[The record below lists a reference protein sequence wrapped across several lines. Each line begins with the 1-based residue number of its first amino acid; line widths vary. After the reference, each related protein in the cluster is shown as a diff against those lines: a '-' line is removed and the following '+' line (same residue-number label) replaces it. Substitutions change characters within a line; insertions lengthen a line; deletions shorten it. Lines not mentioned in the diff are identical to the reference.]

1 LNGSSF
7 GRVFKITTF
16 GESHGPA
23 VGVIVEG
30 VPAGLPLS
38 SGDIQRD
45 LDRRRPGQSRVTTP
59 REEADQGEILSGVF
73 EGKTTGTP
81 IGILIRN
88 RDSKPEAYETLRDV
102 FRPGHADYTYW
113 KKYGIRDHR
122 GGGRSSGRETAA
134 RVAGGAVARAFL
146 AQKGIKATAY
156 TLRAAGISCRV
167 FDEAA
172 IESNP
177 LRACDPEAAAL
188 MEKRI
193 LELSKAG
200 NSAGGIVECR
210 VTGVPAGLGEPV
222 FGKLD
227 ALIAAAVLSIGAI
240 KGIEFGRGFEGADLT
255 GKDFNDPIDSSGFL
269 SNNSGGVLG
278 GISSG
283 QEILFRAAVKPTP
296 TLGIEQSTVDKEGKT
311 TLISV
316 KGRHDPCIC
325 PRVVPVVEAMTLLVL
340 ADLYI
345 LGLGSRM

>member
-1 LNGSSF
+1 
-7 GRVFKITTF
+7 
-16 GESHGPA
+16 
-23 VGVIVEG
+23 
-30 VPAGLPLS
+30 
-38 SGDIQRD
+38 
-45 LDRRRPGQSRVTTP
+45 
-59 REEADQGEILSGVF
+59 
-73 EGKTTGTP
+73 
-81 IGILIRN
+81 
-88 RDSKPEAYETLRDV
+88 
-102 FRPGHADYTYW
+102 
-113 KKYGIRDHR
+113 
-122 GGGRSSGRETAA
+122 
-134 RVAGGAVARAFL
+134 
-146 AQKGIKATAY
+146 
-156 TLRAAGISCRV
+156 
-167 FDEAA
+167 
-172 IESNP
+172 
-177 LRACDPEAAAL
+177 

-193 LELSKAG
+193 LELSEAG

-227 ALIAAAVLSIGAI
+227 ALIAGAVLSIGAI
-240 KGIEFGRGFEGADLT
+240 KGIEFGRGFEGVDLT
-255 GKDFNDPIDSSGFL
+255 GSDFNDPINSSGFL

-345 LGLGSRM
+345 LGLGSRL